1 MKKTTYRTKI
11 IVSVPMD
18 MNPSKVRSITDAVSC
33 ATEGCEVSEPFPGVQ
48 IFVMRE
54 DNKIKKIRFEL
65 HSTSALE
72 NDDVDVCIDGFVYR
86 HSTVDSACTRISIHI
101 DRFKRASI
109 WTNDYSS
116 NEV

>member
-18 MNPSKVRSITDAVSC
+18 MNPSKVKSITDTVSC
-33 ATEGCEVSEPFPGVQ
+33 ATEGWEVSEPSPGVQ
-48 IFVMRE
+48 IFVMKS

-72 NDDVDVCIDGFVYR
+72 NDDVETVIVGFVYR
-86 HSTVDSACTRISIHI
+86 HSSVAHACIRISAHI
-101 DRFKRASI
+101 D
-109 WTNDYSS
+109 
-116 NEV
+116 E